1 MEVFFIL
8 VGAALSAF
16 IGYVL
21 GCTFNNNKV
30 RAKFE
35 PKLWAVLGFFFGFQ
49 GLLVGIIYGLLKI
62 LCYSKR

>member
-21 GCTFNNNKV
+21 GCIFNNNKV

-35 PKLWAVLGFFFGFQ
+35 PKLWAILGFFFGFQ

-62 LCYSKR
+62 LYHSKR